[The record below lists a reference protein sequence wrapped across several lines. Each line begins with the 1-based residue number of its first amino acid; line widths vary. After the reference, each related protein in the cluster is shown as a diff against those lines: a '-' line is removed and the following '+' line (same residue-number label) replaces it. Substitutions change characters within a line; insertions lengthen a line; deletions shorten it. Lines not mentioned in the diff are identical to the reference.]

1 MWKRRTG
8 EGRHTVNLGVGLGRT
23 AAAGRALCL
32 PTTPARSRLHGRCR
46 PDISDRDR
54 DEHSDL
60 QRIQRRRPAA
70 ARIPPTRQ
78 ACVAIDRWSGGGPG
92 FVTGPDFVEWRE
104 QASSFERMV
113 AYGTVDYTLAS
124 AQGATRVR
132 VAEVSGDFWDLSGAV
147 PAAGRLPRAN
157 ERDVVLLSHRFAQRW
172 FPGDSDV
179 PGRNVVMNGRQV
191 AIVGVL
197 PEHFRFHL
205 PGSAWP
211 GFRPREVEVYEP
223 IFVSSQR
230 GGPTALLSVVGRLEP
245 GATLEGAR
253 AEIEAIRRRI
263 EQAHPNR
270 FDNQRA
276 LRIISLHTQMVGRAR
291 WALLVLLGAVGFV
304 LLIAGANTANLLLAR
319 NSARRREIAVR
330 MAVGAGRARV
340 LRQLLVESLVL
351 AALGSAAGLLLARLG
366 VAAIL
371 EINPQAI
378 PRLLETT
385 IDGRV
390 LATVLGT
397 SILTAIAFG
406 LAPAATLWK
415 TNPHDALKSGNR
427 MTSPGTGSV
436 RTRKI
441 LVGGEVALALTLLIG
456 AGLMVKSAWRMHA
469 YTPGFEPERVLTAT
483 IEFAGP
489 RSSDPQRSLTFAD
502 ALLERLG
509 TEPAVETVSLSTHGH
524 MLSPGLMV
532 EGDPVPTPQ
541 DLGSKPPIM
550 INASSAA
557 LRQVMGFRMLRG
569 RWFNDG
575 EAAAV
580 LNESLARREMGG
592 RDPIGRR
599 IRVSED
605 GPLLTIVGVAED
617 LKYSHSSM
625 PRPNRRCTFRI
636 GASRMACLDLRC

>member
-1 MWKRRTG
+1 MTFRRAFGNVPLVKEDTQSIWVWVWA
-8 EGRHTVNLGVGLGRT
+8 EQLMQDVRY
-23 AAAGRALCL
+23 AC
-32 PTTPARSRLHGRCR
+32 RLLR
-46 PDISDRDR
+46 RDR
-54 DEHSDL
+54 VFTAVVVLTLAIAIGMNTAIFSL
-60 QRIQRRRPAA
+60 FNAVVLRPLAY
-70 ARIPPTRQ
+70 PQPDKLVWLST
-78 ACVAIDRWSGGGPG
+78 VGPEEDQG

-147 PAAGRLPRAN
+147 PAAGRLPRSD

-223 IFVSSQR
+223 MLVSSQR
-230 GGPTALLSVVGRLEP
+230 GGPISLLSVVGRLEP

-253 AEIEAIRRRI
+253 AQIEGIRRRI
-263 EQAHPNR
+263 EQAHPTR

-276 LRIISLHTQMVGRAR
+276 LRIISLHAQMVGRAR

-304 LLIAGANTANLLLAR
+304 LLIACANTANLLLAR

-397 SILTAIAFG
+397 SILTAMAFG

-469 YTPGFEPERVLTAT
+469 YPPGFEPERVLTAK

-489 RSSDPQRSLTFAD
+489 QV
-502 ALLERLG
+502 LG
-509 TEPAVETVSLSTHGH
+509 SPAVAHVCRCAARAPWDRSG
-524 MLSPGLMV
+524 GR
-532 EGDPVPTPQ
+532 EG
-541 DLGSKPPIM
+541 
-550 INASSAA
+550 
-557 LRQVMGFRMLRG
+557 
-569 RWFNDG
+569 
-575 EAAAV
+575 
-580 LNESLARREMGG
+580 ESL
-592 RDPIGRR
+592 DPWLQAVTGFDGRR
-599 IRVSED
+599 
-605 GPLLTIVGVAED
+605 
-617 LKYSHSSM
+617 
-625 PRPNRRCTFRI
+625 
-636 GASRMACLDLRC
+636 

>member
-1 MWKRRTG
+1 MG
-8 EGRHTVNLGVGLGRT
+8 ISGISP
-23 AAAGRALCL
+23 AQCL
-32 PTTPARSRLHGRCR
+32 LPDDFPARTSATSCSSPTGLH
-46 PDISDRDR
+46 
-54 DEHSDL
+54 
-60 QRIQRRRPAA
+60 
-70 ARIPPTRQ
+70 
-78 ACVAIDRWSGGGPG
+78 
-92 FVTGPDFVEWRE
+92 
-104 QASSFERMV
+104 
-113 AYGTVDYTLAS
+113 S
-124 AQGATRVR
+124 AG
-132 VAEVSGDFWDLSGAV
+132 S
-147 PAAGRLPRAN
+147 
-157 ERDVVLLSHRFAQRW
+157 
-172 FPGDSDV
+172 PGDSDV

-223 IFVSSQR
+223 IFVSLPAWRTDFITQR
-230 GGPTALLSVVGRLEP
+230 GGQARRP

-304 LLIAGANTANLLLAR
+304 LLIACANTANLLLAR

-390 LATVLGT
+390 PATVLGT

-469 YTPGFEPERVLTAT
+469 VHTRLRAGARPDREDRVCRTT
-483 IEFAGP
+483 GTRIPSG
-489 RSSDPQRSLTFAD
+489 RS
-502 ALLERLG
+502 RL
-509 TEPAVETVSLSTHGH
+509 P
-524 MLSPGLMV
+524 MRC
-532 EGDPVPTPQ
+532 
-541 DLGSKPPIM
+541 
-550 INASSAA
+550 SSA
-557 LRQVMGFRMLRG
+557 LGP
-569 RWFNDG
+569 
-575 EAAAV
+575 
-580 LNESLARREMGG
+580 SRRS
-592 RDPIGRR
+592 RR
-599 IRVSED
+599 
-605 GPLLTIVGVAED
+605 
-617 LKYSHSSM
+617 
-625 PRPNRRCTFRI
+625 
-636 GASRMACLDLRC
+636 